1 MSFKV
6 VAHLPDDEGE
16 LKPQV
21 ILEIEDK
28 RVTRVM
34 LGSRTGGAGE
44 IRVDPNQTEVTLD
57 FEFANPYERNLVDL
71 DAVTHPQNLTGDDME
86 QLREDL
92 EATGRPATNEGQD
105 QFTPEAIEER
115 ERMEREIRE
124 QQEEESRK
132 NNQRGGRDDAELELA
147 DS

>member
-6 VAHLPDDEGE
+6 VAHLPNDDGE
-16 LKPQV
+16 LEPEV

-44 IRVDPNQTEVTLD
+44 IRIDPNQTEVTLD
-57 FEFANPYERNLVDL
+57 FEYANPYERNLVDL
-71 DAVTHPQNLTGDDME
+71 DALTHPQNQTGEDME
-86 QLREDL
+86 EFRERLDDS
-92 EATGRPATNEGQD
+92 GRLTTNEGQD

-115 ERMEREIRE
+115 ERMEREIKE
-124 QQEEESRK
+124 QQEEDSRRK
-132 NNQRGGRDDAELELA
+132 EQGNQRDDAELETA
-147 DS
+147 TS